1 MIYFNIL
8 VFVCKLDNLVS
19 KNCKRKN
26 LIMRFTKNLL
36 VLIAFITSGSFL
48 SAQDIHFS
56 QFYMSPLNLNP
67 ALTGVM
73 NCNTRLV
80 ANYRNQWSQ
89 ILRGD
94 AYNTYS
100 VSYDQKIAVGRSDY
114 FGIGGT
120 FWGDRAGAL
129 NLATTQGRISFG
141 YSKKMGGYRKSARY
155 LVFGVD
161 AGITQKRIDTA
172 NAQWP
177 SQHDGNGGYDPTAV
191 GGNQFITD
199 PDFLHGDISAGLLF
213 FNVIDDKSNYYVGL
227 ALHHL
232 NQPGVSFL
240 GNTNETLS
248 SRLTLHGGGEFEMNR
263 NMSILPGLI
272 YMSQGQHREINGG
285 VSARF
290 NLGSRTDGQSWQL
303 GAWYRV
309 GNQVDGGIHSDAFIL
324 STRFDYGNYGIG
336 FSYDVT
342 VSKLSQAGTGNG
354 AFEFSLNYLICGPEK
369 RSVYCPRF

>member
-1 MIYFNIL
+1 ML
-8 VFVCKLDNLVS
+8 
-19 KNCKRKN
+19 
-26 LIMRFTKNLL
+26 LL
-36 VLIAFITSGSFL
+36 VAFAISGNFL

-73 NCNTRLV
+73 NCNTRIV

-120 FWGDRAGAL
+120 FWGDRAGEL
-129 NLATTQGRISFG
+129 NYGATQGRISFS
-141 YSKKMGGYRKSARY
+141 YSKKMGGYRKSAKY
-155 LVFGVD
+155 LVFGAD
-161 AGITQKRIDTA
+161 AGITQRRIDLGSA
-172 NAQWP
+172 RWP
-177 SQHDGNGGYDPTAV
+177 SQHDGNGGFCATCP
-191 GGNQFITD
+191 GGNSQITD
-199 PDFLHGDISAGLLF
+199 NDFIHADLSAGLLF
-213 FNVIDDKSNYYVGL
+213 FNVMDEASNYYVGL
-227 ALHHL
+227 SIHHL

-240 GNTNETLS
+240 GNNNETLT
-248 SRLTLHGGGEFEMNR
+248 SRMTFHAGGQFEINKDF
-263 NMSILPGLI
+263 SILPGLI

-285 VSARF
+285 ASARF
-290 NLGSRTDGQSWQL
+290 NLGSRSDGQSWQL
-303 GAWYRV
+303 GAWYRI
-309 GNQVDGGIHSDAFIL
+309 GNKVDGGIHSDAFIL

-342 VSKLSQAGTGNG
+342 VSKLSQAGTANG